1 MRSGTTIV
9 IAILLMMILGAG
21 ALQFFLLAR

>member
-9 IAILLMMILGAG
+9 IAVLLFAILFAG